1 MSFRMLQPSS
11 FVFCPLSSVLPR
23 NQKPRNQKPRNQ
35 KLRNQNPE
43 ISCSFLAASGGNL
56 LDAVQGK
63 QAMPCLTRKVVPAAE
78 RALIREQIQVLLTFQ
93 VYSLFSCGVETGEAA
108 FAQACAID
116 VVSIRIP
123 CPQGETSLD
132 RVQVP
137 VFKIFPETSLLT
149 GNRPRYTVPAIC
161 IRVQHA
167 AFCLVEKAE
176 SISSQKSAFRFSAH
190 DDLAVSIRRLLGNL
204 TRSFHNS
211 EY

>member
-1 MSFRMLQPSS
+1 
-11 FVFCPLSSVLPR
+11 
-23 NQKPRNQKPRNQ
+23 
-35 KLRNQNPE
+35 
-43 ISCSFLAASGGNL
+43 
-56 LDAVQGK
+56 
-63 QAMPCLTRKVVPAAE
+63 MPCLTRKVVSAAE
-78 RALIREQIQVLLTFQ
+78 RTLIREQIPVLTVLK
-93 VYSLFSCGVETGEAA
+93 VYSPFSCSIETGEAA

-132 RVQVP
+132 RMQVRI
-137 VFKIFPETSLLT
+137 FKIFPETSLLA

-204 TRSFHNS
+204 TRTFHNS
-211 EY
+211 EYGRTLIRERRTMFVGRMAFSRKP